1 MDLKQAVVFCI
12 LMETDGGIVT
22 KHPFYIL
29 EKLEACQR
37 SFKEDE
43 LLALLDK
50 YNQEKYQQ
58 WKRFWGIQ

>member
-12 LMETDGGIVT
+12 LMEVDGGIVT
-22 KHPFYIL
+22 KHPSYIL

-43 LLALLDK
+43 LLALLDI
-50 YNQEKYQQ
+50 YNQKKYQQ